1 MQQLARSES
10 ASAGSGFSWKPW
22 MRPSSPVITTPY
34 SLGVGDPLGG
44 QRVASP
50 SWDSWNS
57 RIAARS
63 MSVSASPEITR
74 NESPR
79 KSAALRTPP
88 AVPSSRSSWL

>member
-1 MQQLARSES
+1 MQVLARSES

-22 MRPSSPVITTPY
+22 MRPSRSAITTPNW
-34 SLGVGDPLGG
+34 SVSAT
-44 QRVASP
+44 RFVAIVTSP

-63 MSVSASPEITR
+63 RSVSASPATTR

-79 KSAALRTPP
+79 NPAALRTPP
-88 AVPSSRSSWL
+88 AVPSSCSSRL